1 MNIDEKRTQEK
12 YVMEKMMHLYCK
24 GKHGTPK
31 KQLCEHCAAL
41 LQYANDRTQHC
52 PHMEN
57 KTFCSKCPTQCYKPE
72 KREEIRQV
80 MRYAGPKML
89 LHDPVLVIK
98 HALDTRKQKQPHAAK
113 TEIVEEK
120 P

>member
-1 MNIDEKRTQEK
+1 MNIAEKRAQEK
-12 YVMEKMMHLYCK
+12 RVMEKMMHLYCN

-31 KQLCEHCAAL
+31 KQLCEQCAAL
-41 LQYANDRTQHC
+41 LQYANSRTENC

-72 KREEIRQV
+72 KRTEIKEV
-80 MRYAGPKML
+80 MRYAGPRML

-98 HALDTRKQKQPHAAK
+98 HALDTHSKKQHNVVKNK
-113 TEIVEEK
+113 TVGDK
-120 P
+120 R